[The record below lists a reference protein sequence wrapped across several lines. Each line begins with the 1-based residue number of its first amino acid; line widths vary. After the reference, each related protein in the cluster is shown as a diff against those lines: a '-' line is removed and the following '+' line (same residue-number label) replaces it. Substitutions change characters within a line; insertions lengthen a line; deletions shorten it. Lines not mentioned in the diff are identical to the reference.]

1 MTSIIED
8 TSFIVAVLDSNDIFF
23 EDAWKVVE
31 VFSPYL
37 EKIKIIIPS
46 IMILETAITLLKK
59 GIPKSRVEEKL
70 WKLLHRKEIMVVD
83 VPSNLFIKLPLYSS
97 YLKSLKTYDLVL
109 ATLGIE
115 YNALILTFD
124 KKIREKVKNIYPFI
138 YFCSSEG
145 NMKNEIQL
153 FSNELQKGYKK

>member
-23 EDAWKVVE
+23 EDAWKVAE

-46 IMILETAITLLKK
+46 IMILETATTLLKK
-59 GIPKSRVEEKL
+59 AIPKSRVEEKL

-138 YFCSSEG
+138 YF
-145 NMKNEIQL
+145 
-153 FSNELQKGYKK
+153 FF

>member
-1 MTSIIED
+1 
-8 TSFIVAVLDSNDIFF
+8 
-23 EDAWKVVE
+23 
-31 VFSPYL
+31 
-37 EKIKIIIPS
+37 
-46 IMILETAITLLKK
+46 
-59 GIPKSRVEEKL
+59 
-70 WKLLHRKEIMVVD
+70 MVVD

-153 FSNELQKGYKK
+153 FSEELQKRV